1 MWKQAGQW
9 RHSRGVPW
17 SPMDDFRSDVLLW
30 AVHLGADEFEARWAL
45 SWLDDPSLPS
55 ETHDALEASLAAF
68 SPAWAG
74 QVIADIGGGEFRL
87 LLSQRADRLVRE
99 QREARLY
106 ALQTMPYRE
115 YLRTPEWRSRAEAT
129 YARFGGAVPSVMT
142 WASSRPITG
151 RMNGGAR
158 RLLVTSQRCALPATR
173 SSTSGE
179 TSLRLRS
186 RPVPSGEL
194 TPPGGGAHTRPSVRQ
209 RRELVPASWPV
220 RPSHVVTRRRC
231 RLPWR

>member
-1 MWKQAGQW
+1 
-9 RHSRGVPW
+9 
-17 SPMDDFRSDVLLW
+17 MDDFRSDVLLW

-129 YARFGGAVPSVMT
+129 YARFGG
-142 WASSRPITG
+142 
-151 RMNGGAR
+151 
-158 RLLVTSQRCALPATR
+158 RCA
-173 SSTSGE
+173 
-179 TSLRLRS
+179 
-186 RPVPSGEL
+186 VCNDVGEL
-194 TPPGGGAHTRPSVRQ
+194 EAHHRTYERRGAETPGDLTALCPACHSLFHEWRD
-209 RRELVPASWPV
+209 VPAL
-220 RPSHVVTRRRC
+220 T
-231 RLPWR
+231 L